1 MTSTGGRSLCSVPA
15 ECPRATS
22 WTTASSWGECPWRV
36 GGQWW
41 AACLDLS
48 CCEAIFL
55 PAPSCPGSTEPAT
68 SLKASPLLPS
78 RLSHF
83 VYLSLAAP
91 GLGCCTGFSLCQAR
105 GAPHCSGFCCG
116 GARVPGCSGFSS
128 CSTWAQYLRL
138 PALEHRLSGCGTRA
152 QLLRGIWD
160 LPRPGVQP
168 ALVGASF
175 TTEPSGKPCFFILI
189 ILLKFDCAGSSL
201 PCGLFSSCSERGL
214 LFAGASLTADHRL
227 QGAQASRAAAPQRA
241 I

>member
-1 MTSTGGRSLCSVPA
+1 MVGRVPGSLLLRGRFSSCSFLPWEHRASHLPQGLPSSAEPVVSLCLSV
-15 ECPRATS
+15 
-22 WTTASSWGECPWRV
+22 
-36 GGQWW
+36 
-41 AACLDLS
+41 
-48 CCEAIFL
+48 
-55 PAPSCPGSTEPAT
+55 
-68 SLKASPLLPS
+68 
-78 RLSHF
+78 
-83 VYLSLAAP
+83 
-91 GLGCCTGFSLCQAR
+91 LGCAGSWLLHRLFSVSSA

-201 PCGLFSSCSERGL
+201 LCGLFSSCSERGL
-214 LFAGASLTADHRL
+214 LFAGASLTADHGL